1 MERKTNKRKQIPS
14 LHVFPLNVDT
24 SDYILGSDEIKNY
37 IYKNTYE
44 CLIDASLKRKKS
56 AQIFRLNN
64 TEFYLEIPENQW
76 IQSINS
82 CIYHF
87 EKEQEFEKCDIL
99 SKLRYSILSK

>member
-1 MERKTNKRKQIPS
+1 MTKEA
-14 LHVFPLNVDT
+14 L
-24 SDYILGSDEIKNY
+24 
-37 IYKNTYE
+37 
-44 CLIDASLKRKKS
+44 LKRKKS

-76 IQSINS
+76 IQAINS